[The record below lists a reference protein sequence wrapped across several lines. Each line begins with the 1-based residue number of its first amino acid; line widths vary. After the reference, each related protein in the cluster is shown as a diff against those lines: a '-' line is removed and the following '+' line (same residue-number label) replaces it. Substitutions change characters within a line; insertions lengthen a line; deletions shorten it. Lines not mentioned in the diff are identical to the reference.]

1 MKITLQGVSKSY
13 SGRDLFLGLNLNIEQ
28 KHRLALVG
36 QNGCGKSTLL
46 KIIAGVLEPDFG
58 SVIVPKNIRIGYVA
72 QELGERELALPL
84 EDFVLEVLPS
94 WLEFWAKWKKAL
106 RDEDSL
112 ELERLAHR
120 QSELEHHF
128 GYNPEYKAQAILQ
141 GLGFSPQM
149 FSMPLRNLSGG
160 WQERAKLAR
169 ILVAG
174 ADALF
179 LDEPT
184 NHLDLEAVVWLE
196 EYLLNYSGMLIFI
209 AHDRIFLDRI
219 ATAVLSLAEE
229 KPIFRVGN
237 YTAFLRWQQEQD
249 ELAAKKTSRLQQNI
263 AHKQA
268 FVDRFGAKATK
279 ASQARSREGQIERLK
294 KELENLPQRQVGKK
308 LVFSLPKAARGNKN
322 VLLVKD
328 LSFGFPDGRQLF
340 SHLNFALYD
349 KQKVAILGTNG
360 RGKSTLLKILL
371 REIEPQSGTITLG
384 PAMKIGYFSQHQTD
398 ILRADNTVLAE
409 IRRLSDSA
417 TSEEEL
423 RSVLGLFLLGSL
435 FWEKQVRDLSGGEK
449 NRLILAT
456 LFLSKANFLILDEPT
471 NHLDMESR
479 EALIDALRQ
488 YEGTILLVAH
498 DRYLLELVPHEVWEL
513 TDNGLI
519 QHGTDFALYWQ
530 KKQNKSDSLLTV
542 KKDENVVNKVNYAKP
557 FQQQNKKQ
565 KREQAELRNRLNK
578 EINPKKQ
585 QFAELEL
592 ALEVILNEQ
601 QKVEMNLA
609 EPKIYTN
616 PDEATKLNQRYA
628 ELEKQTEEYMTEL
641 AFLEKDIQEL
651 EQEKKRLLQET
662 EKI

>member
-13 SGRDLFLGLNLNIEQ
+13 SGRDIFSGLNLDIEQ

-46 KIIAGVLEPDFG
+46 KIISGVLEPDFG
-58 SVIVPKNIRIGYVA
+58 SVIFPKNIHIGYVA

-84 EDFVLEVLPS
+84 ENFVLEVLPS
-94 WLEFWAKWKKAL
+94 WFEFWAKWKEAL
-106 RDEDSL
+106 RDDNSA

-120 QSELEHHF
+120 QSELEHYF
-128 GYNPEYKAQAILQ
+128 GYHPEYKAHAILQ

-169 ILVAG
+169 ILIAG

-196 EYLLNYSGMLIFI
+196 EYLLNYSGMLVFI

-237 YTAFLRWQQEQD
+237 YTAFLRWKQEQD
-249 ELAAKKTSRLQQNI
+249 ELAAKKTYRLQQNI

-294 KELENLPQRQVGKK
+294 KELENLPQRQAGKK
-308 LVFSLPKAARGNKN
+308 LVFSFPKAMRGNKN

-328 LSFGFPDGRQLF
+328 LSFRFPDGRQLF

-360 RGKSTLLKILL
+360 QGKSTLLKILL

-398 ILRADNTVLAE
+398 ILRLNNTVLTE
-409 IRRLSDSA
+409 IRRLSD
-417 TSEEEL
+417 TSITEEEL
-423 RSVLGLFLLGSL
+423 RSVLGLFLLGPL

-479 EALIDALRQ
+479 EALIDALRH

-513 TDNGLI
+513 TENGLI
-519 QHGTDFALYWQ
+519 QHGTDFNLYWQ
-530 KKQNKSDSLLTV
+530 KKQSKSDSPLVV
-542 KKDENVVNKVNYAKP
+542 KTDENKTNQVKSL
-557 FQQQNKKQ
+557 QQQSKKQ

-585 QFAELEL
+585 QFAELEQV
-592 ALEVILNEQ
+592 LEAVLDEQ
-601 QKVEMNLA
+601 QKIEISLA
-609 EPKIYTN
+609 DPKIYAN
-616 PDEATKLNQRYA
+616 PDEAAKLNQRYV
-628 ELEKQTEEYMTEL
+628 ELEKQAEEYMTEL

-651 EQEKKRLLQET
+651 EQEKKRLLQEM
-662 EKI
+662 EKV